1 MIFANRGYR
10 EVFPRDSTGSSQRAM
25 LAPLA
30 SAAAWLTLYAD
41 GWSYTRC
48 VYGEQKPRFDRE

>member
-1 MIFANRGYR
+1 MISANRAYR

-41 GWSYTRC
+41 GWSYTLC
-48 VYGEQKPRFDRE
+48 VYAEQKPRLDWE